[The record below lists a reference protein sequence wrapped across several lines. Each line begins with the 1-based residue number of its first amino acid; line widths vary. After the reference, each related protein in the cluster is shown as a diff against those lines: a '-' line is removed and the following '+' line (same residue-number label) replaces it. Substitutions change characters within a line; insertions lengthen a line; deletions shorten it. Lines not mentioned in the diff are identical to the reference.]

1 MKHLSS
7 NTQNAILE
15 AMLNGSQV
23 ATVVTDPQQADNP
36 IIYANS
42 TFEQLT
48 GYTAEEIIGRNCR
61 FLQGLGTDPNA
72 IRQIKESVFKRVKK
86 TVTLKNYR
94 KDGSM
99 FWNRLNIEPI
109 VVDDHLY
116 YIGTQTDVTNE
127 VQQRLLLDEKEE
139 EINQLLLPII
149 PIHPNL
155 GAVALVGKMDN
166 RRFGILTLKL
176 SEFVQ
181 QTGTHHVII
190 DTTGTI
196 WEVNFLYEK
205 LLEIQDVL
213 RLMGSKLYITGINS
227 QTAIDIVRERT
238 PDQSLLTFS
247 TIQQVIQQLNL
258 TSAHSLNKQ
267 IPDFQ

>member
-1 MKHLSS
+1 MNHLRT
-7 NTQNAILE
+7 NVQNAILE

-36 IIYANS
+36 IIYTNQ

-48 GYTAEEIIGRNCR
+48 GYASEEIIGRNCR
-61 FLQGLGTDPNA
+61 FLQGPETDPQA
-72 IRQIKESVFKRVKK
+72 IVQIKESVSSRVKN
-86 TVTLKNYR
+86 TVTIRNYR

-99 FWNRLNIEPI
+99 FWNRLSIEPV

-127 VQQRLLLDEKEE
+127 VRQKFLLDEKEE

-149 PIHPNL
+149 PIHPDL

-166 RRFGILTLKL
+166 QRFGVLILKL
-176 SEFVQ
+176 SEFIQ
-181 QTGTHHVII
+181 QTGTHHLII

-196 WEVNFLYEK
+196 WEVNFLYDK
-205 LLEIQDVL
+205 LLEVQDVL

-227 QTAIDIVRERT
+227 QTAIDIVSQRT

-247 TIQQVIQQLNL
+247 TIQQVIEQLNL
-258 TSAHSLNKQ
+258 SS
-267 IPDFQ
+267 